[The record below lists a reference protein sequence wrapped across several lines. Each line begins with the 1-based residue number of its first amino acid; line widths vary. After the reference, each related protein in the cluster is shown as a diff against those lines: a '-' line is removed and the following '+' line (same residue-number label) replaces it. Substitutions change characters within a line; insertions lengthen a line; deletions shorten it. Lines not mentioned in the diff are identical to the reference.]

1 MLLGAEGAG
10 TFRPG
15 LAGQAG
21 PGRRRSGTGPATIG
35 GVAEK
40 QANLAWRALLD
51 LSSGRPGPL
60 NRRLTSVIRSAIR
73 DGRLPLGA
81 AVPPSRALA
90 DDLGVSRWTVTRA
103 YGQLVT
109 EGYLAA
115 RTGSAT
121 RVSWTPEPGDRTA
134 GWPPEPPAEDPPRP
148 VRYDLDASR
157 PDLRAF
163 PRRKW
168 VDAIRVAAET
178 ASFDQLD
185 RAEPGGHPRLRAVL
199 AEHLNRRR
207 GAVAGPSTISVFSG
221 GGQSMWQV
229 SRALLAAGIT
239 AIGVENPGSPRLWQ
253 AASSAGL
260 ELVPLPADDDGLVV
274 GALDRYPEL
283 RAVCVGAARQ
293 VAFGFTLAPA
303 RRAALLEWAR
313 RADGLIVED
322 DDDAEFSFGGPALPA
337 LQGQDPDRVALLGS
351 MSKTLSPTVSIGW
364 IVGPRRWV
372 AGIRTEYEL
381 AATPATLNQLAL
393 AHFIESGSYDRYLR
407 ESRRRLQARR
417 AALVAA
423 LQRSLPECHVHG
435 AEGGLDLL
443 LDLPA
448 GSDTRAILAA
458 AQRRD
463 MAMSDPDDLRFGP
476 EPGPPGLLLG
486 YGNLRDS
493 VIGEA
498 VAILADIIATA
509 GRNGPR

>member
-1 MLLGAEGAG
+1 MTWQPTAA
-10 TFRPG
+10 
-15 LAGQAG
+15 
-21 PGRRRSGTGPATIG
+21 ATIG

-40 QANLAWRALLD
+40 PANLAWRALLD
-51 LSSGRPGPL
+51 LTSARPGPL
-60 NRRLTSVIRSAIR
+60 NRRLTAAIRAAIR

-81 AVPPSRALA
+81 ALPPSRTLA
-90 DDLGVSRWTVTRA
+90 DDLGVSRWTVTQA

-109 EGYLAA
+109 QGYLTA

-121 RVSWTPEPGDRTA
+121 RVSWTPEPDGRTA
-134 GWPPEPPAEDPPRP
+134 TRPAVPAPEDPPRP
-148 VRYDLDASR
+148 VRYDLYSSR

-199 AEHLNRRR
+199 AEHLNRSR
-207 GAVAGPSTISVFSG
+207 GAVAEPATLSVFSG

-229 SRALLAAGIT
+229 SHALLASGIT

-260 ELVPLPADDDGLVV
+260 ELVPLPVDDDGLVV
-274 GALDRYPEL
+274 GALNCHPQL

-293 VAFGFTLAPA
+293 VAFGCTLAPA
-303 RRAALLEWAR
+303 RRSALLDWAR

-322 DDDAEFSFGGPALPA
+322 DYDAEFSFDRPALPT

-351 MSKTLSPTVSIGW
+351 MSKTLTPAVSIGW
-364 IVGPRRWV
+364 VVGPRRWV

-393 AHFIESGSYDRYLR
+393 AHFMESGDYDRYLR
-407 ESRRRLQARR
+407 GSRQRLRARR
-417 AALVAA
+417 AALVTA
-423 LQRSLPECHVHG
+423 LQHTLPECRVHG
-435 AEGGLDLL
+435 SEGGLDLL

-458 AQRRD
+458 AERRD
-463 MAMSDPDDLRFGP
+463 MAMCDPDGLRFGP

-493 VIGEA
+493 VIEEA
-498 VAILADIIATA
+498 VAVLAEVIATA
-509 GRNGPR
+509 GRPGSP